1 MRKFLIRM
9 IIVLTLLLLAGCALI
24 FRGNDQPT
32 EPTGTPPPIT
42 TSPKPQ
48 TGWVEEGGKRYYLD
62 ENGQKCTG
70 WRLLSGRRRRCR
82 HRLE

>member
-1 MRKFLIRM
+1 M

-32 EPTGTPPPIT
+32 GTTPTGTTPPT
-42 TSPKPQ
+42 TTTPEIL

-62 ENGQKCTG
+62 ENGQKCKI
-70 WRLLSGRRRRCR
+70 GRASCR
-82 HRLE
+82 ERV